1 MGGVST
7 TGGTPAPHA
16 PAPTGE
22 DPRGVPRT
30 RRGGNVQSMVLS
42 MLVILGLVAV
52 VVWAVPRPSGV
63 QQPPADVANAAS
75 GAAGRLP
82 FVPPVPAAPAGW
94 TPTSAEVN
102 RSTDGVLTWH
112 VGYRT
117 DEGQYVAVEVA
128 RDATPGWVRAQ
139 TASGAADGT
148 EDVDGREWER
158 QLQPDRG
165 RHSLLRTQDGLTVIA
180 TGEADYPVLGELVRA
195 TEAGWASAGS
205 TWGAPPA

>member
-1 MGGVST
+1 APST
-7 TGGTPAPHA
+7 A
-16 PAPTGE
+16 
-22 DPRGVPRT
+22 RC

-52 VVWAVPRPSGV
+52 VVWAVPRPSSV

-82 FVPPVPAAPAGW
+82 FVPPVPAGLDGW

-102 RSTDGVLTWH
+102 RSTDDVATWH

-117 DEGQYVAVEVA
+117 DEGEHVAVEVA
-128 RDATPGWVRAQ
+128 RDATAAWRRAQ
-139 TASGAADGT
+139 TAGGAADGT
-148 EDVDGREWER
+148 LDVDGRPWER

-165 RHSLLRTQDGLTVIA
+165 RHSLVRTQDGVTVIA
-180 TGEADYPVLGELVRA
+180 TGEADYPVLAELVRA
-195 TEAGWASAGS
+195 TEAGWAAAGS